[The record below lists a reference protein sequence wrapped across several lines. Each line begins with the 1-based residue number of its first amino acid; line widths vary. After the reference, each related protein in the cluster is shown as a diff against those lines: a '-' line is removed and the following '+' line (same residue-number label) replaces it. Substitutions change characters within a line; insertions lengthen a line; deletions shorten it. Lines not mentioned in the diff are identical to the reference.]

1 MQITDGEKD
10 IQVINLFMGYA
21 ARSLKLN
28 PNPSF
33 PPQKI
38 GSFYLWFVCLFVCF
52 PHYRCIFTLLCTT
65 SSVNLVSNFVLK
77 CYGQGWIK

>member
-1 MQITDGEKD
+1 MQITDGED

-38 GSFYLWFVCLFVCF
+38 GSFYLWFVCSFVF
-52 PHYRCIFTLLCTT
+52 HIIDVFLHYH
-65 SSVNLVSNFVLK
+65 VPPV
-77 CYGQGWIK
+77 QWI